1 MDNAEWVILI
11 FLKSEGNVF
20 SVGKNQ
26 YGQLGLGHNRSQ
38 NVLNKVKN
46 IPPIK
51 MISCARISCYLI
63 DFEGNVYSF
72 GNNGEGQLG
81 HGDKSNLNIPKIIYS
96 VTDIQYQG
104 QYNCPIF
111 KIGLK
116 NIIPCNLHGTI
127 SIIKLLKKILLH
139 ALEGNTKGLEILIQK
154 LEELKNKL
162 IKNKSLQT
170 IKRQ

>member
-1 MDNAEWVILI
+1 MENNWTNHLSKIDNINSRKRQA
-11 FLKSEGNVF
+11 K
-20 SVGKNQ
+20 
-26 YGQLGLGHNRSQ
+26 
-38 NVLNKVKN
+38 
-46 IPPIK
+46 
-51 MISCARISCYLI
+51 
-63 DFEGNVYSF
+63 
-72 GNNGEGQLG
+72 
-81 HGDKSNLNIPKIIYS
+81 
-96 VTDIQYQG
+96 QYQG